1 MVTPAGG
8 KISGSATA
16 IVVKYRLNLLG
27 FQLGITNPLSCDAVM
42 SNNHAKVAL
51 SRRDFLVFSGGCA
64 ALAGLGAPALAEA
77 QSSLH
82 YQVNAYIQSLRRSG
96 RIPRD
101 ERTAWS
107 VYDFTTGTKLVAIN
121 EERPLQAA
129 SMLKPFVAQAYFY
142 RHIADRQGFPYTNGV
157 RQRMTAMIRD
167 SCNSETNY
175 FITRAGGSPGGL
187 QRLLQ
192 QRAGGVFQQT
202 RIVEYIPQSGRTYR
216 NQASA
221 RDYSRYLFATWNE
234 RMPMSKEVL
243 HYMGL
248 PNGNRIV
255 RGATGIPSGTKLYHK
270 TGSTARLCGDMG
282 IVVAQG
288 RNGRPYPYTFIGII
302 DKSQRTNQY
311 TSWIRDRG
319 NVLREVSSLVY
330 AFMKQRHNLV

>member
-1 MVTPAGG
+1 
-8 KISGSATA
+8 
-16 IVVKYRLNLLG
+16 
-27 FQLGITNPLSCDAVM
+27 M
-42 SNNHAKVAL
+42 SNDHSETHL
-51 SRRDFLVFSGGCA
+51 SRRGFLYFSGSCF
-64 ALAGLGAPALAEA
+64 ALAGLGMPALAEA
-77 QSSLH
+77 RPALNH
-82 YQVNAYIQSLRRSG
+82 EVNAYIQSLRRTG

-101 ERTAWS
+101 ELTAWS
-107 VYDFTTGTKLVAIN
+107 VYDFTTGTKLVSIN

-142 RHIADRQGFPYTNGV
+142 RHVADHQGFPYTNGI

-167 SCNSETNY
+167 SSNSETNY
-175 FITRAGGSPGGL
+175 LITRAGGSPGGL

-192 QRAGGVFQQT
+192 QRANGVFQQT
-202 RIVEYIPQSGRTYR
+202 RIVEYIPQGGRTYR

-234 RMPMSKEVL
+234 RMPMCKEVL

-248 PNGNRIV
+248 PNGNRILQ
-255 RGATGIPSGTKLYHK
+255 GATGIPSGIKLYHK
-270 TGSTARLCGDMG
+270 TGSTARLCGNMG
-282 IVVAQG
+282 IVVARG
-288 RNGRPYPYTFIGII
+288 RDGRPYPYTFIGII
-302 DKSQRTNQY
+302 EKSQRTNHY

>member
-1 MVTPAGG
+1 
-8 KISGSATA
+8 
-16 IVVKYRLNLLG
+16 
-27 FQLGITNPLSCDAVM
+27 M
-42 SNNHAKVAL
+42 SNDRPENSL
-51 SRRDFLVFSGGCA
+51 SRRDFLIVSGGCV

-77 QSSLH
+77 RSSLH
-82 YQVNAYIQSLRRSG
+82 YEVNAYIQSLRRAG
-96 RIPRD
+96 RIPRN

-107 VYDFTTGTKLVAIN
+107 VYDFTTGTKLVSIN

-129 SMLKPFVAQAYFY
+129 SMIKPFVAQAYFY
-142 RHIADRQGFPYTNGV
+142 RHAADRQTFPYTQRT
-157 RQRMTAMIRD
+157 RQRMTAMIRN
-167 SCNSETNY
+167 SSNSETNY

-202 RIVEYIPQSGRTYR
+202 RIVEYIPQNGRTYR

-234 RMPMSKEVL
+234 RMPMCTEVL

-248 PNGNRIV
+248 SNGDRIL
-255 RGATGIPSGTKLYHK
+255 RGARGIPSGTKLYHK

-282 IVVAQG
+282 IVVARG

-302 DKSQRTNQY
+302 EKSQRTNHY

>member
-1 MVTPAGG
+1 
-8 KISGSATA
+8 
-16 IVVKYRLNLLG
+16 
-27 FQLGITNPLSCDAVM
+27 M
-42 SNNHAKVAL
+42 SNDRPENSL
-51 SRRDFLVFSGGCA
+51 SRRDFLIVSGGCV

-77 QSSLH
+77 RSSLH
-82 YQVNAYIQSLRRSG
+82 YEVNAYIQSLRRIG
-96 RIPRD
+96 RIPRN

-107 VYDFTTGTKLVAIN
+107 VYDFTTGTKLVSIN
-121 EERPLQAA
+121 EEHPLQAA

-142 RHIADRQGFPYTNGV
+142 RHVADRQRFPYSNGI

-167 SCNSETNY
+167 SSNSETNY
-175 FITRAGGSPGGL
+175 FITRAGGSPVGL
-187 QRLLQ
+187 QHLLQ

-202 RIVEYIPQSGRTYR
+202 RIVEYIPHNGRTYR

-234 RMPMSKEVL
+234 RMPMCKEVL

-248 PNGNRIV
+248 PNGDRIL
-255 RGATGIPSGTKLYHK
+255 RGARGIPSGTKLYHK

-282 IVVAQG
+282 IVVARG
-288 RNGRPYPYTFIGII
+288 RNGHPYPYTFIGII
-302 DKSQRTNQY
+302 EKSQRTNHY